1 MKKFTKLGAL
11 LLSVIMCVGCLT
23 GCIGGVA
30 DIEVHTDGQIDIV
43 ARVGMT
49 EEGIKMMSESGMDSE
64 MGNTAFEYNGVT
76 YYGDVENQHYDTVE
90 AFNAEWSKGTETN
103 TTEIMNLVQTAD
115 GFKLTLNAVDTS
127 QFVTE
132 TQGMLSAESE
142 EELAQLEEVLKTM
155 VYVLNFKFP
164 YPVSIVS
171 GANEG
176 VSVNG
181 NVASL
186 DIMKMG
192 NISNDLVIVSSK
204 TASSGV
210 DNDELK
216 KLQEELAKE
225 EAAKKAEE
233 LKKALEEAQKELE
246 KEIGRI
252 IFEDVP
258 ETAWYKDAVYA
269 MAEYGLVTGVGNA
282 KFAPQDTL
290 TYAQFCQIL
299 ARAQGRETG
308 EQNGYWAYKAIE
320 SCRAKGDIIDLG
332 EFTPENYDVPI
343 TREAAISGMFRAYGT
358 KLYSEGKVGTSIKE
372 TDIPDYDKIDP
383 NYKWDILDAYN
394 SGITNGMDS
403 NRTFNPKGIL
413 TRAEICQLFLNAG
426 FVK

>member
-216 KLQEELAKE
+216 KVQEELAKE
-225 EAAKKAEE
+225 EVAKKAEE

-269 MAEYGLVTGVGNA
+269 LAESGLVRGVGA
-282 KFAPQDTL
+282 GKFDPSASL
-290 TYAQFCQIL
+290 TFAQFCQIL
-299 ARAQGRETG
+299 ANAEGLPTG
-308 EQNGYWAYKAIE
+308 EANGYWAYKAIE
-320 SCRAKGDIIDLG
+320 SCRNKGYIIDLG
-332 EFTPENYDVPI
+332 TYTPANYDVPMP
-343 TREAAISGMFRAYGT
+343 REAAIAGMFRAKAT
-358 KLYSEGKVGTSIKE
+358 ELYTAGKVGNTIKLE
-372 TDIPDYDKIDP
+372 DIPDYMFIDD
-383 NYKWDILDAYN
+383 NYKNDIVDAYN
-394 SGITNGMDS
+394 SGIT
-403 NRTFNPKGIL
+403 KGIDEKGTCGATL
-413 TRAEICQLFLNAG
+413 ILSRCEICQLFVNAG